1 MLPPENS
8 DHGAHHRLHEASSR
22 ISNHILSLHLAT
34 EVTFPALR
42 EAQPTLAEQR
52 GVGCVQ
58 NGACHLPCTLPRV
71 ACSGS
76 FVLDMRGEASTIRC
90 GLLGV
95 LQRAKFCAP
104 GLLQNSAETALSAA
118 VREGPPELPGWLP
131 FSRSQSC
138 PSTLSRPLR
147 WRGPLAN
154 SIPTRGQS
162 CCSCVQFG
170 IRVRLRHQV
179 IACIKTPLADLETLL
194 NQPSGRACFF

>member
-1 MLPPENS
+1 M
-8 DHGAHHRLHEASSR
+8 
-22 ISNHILSLHLAT
+22 
-34 EVTFPALR
+34 
-42 EAQPTLAEQR
+42 
-52 GVGCVQ
+52 GCVQ

-138 PSTLSRPLR
+138 PSIFRDRFAVRTPGEQHSKAREKWLFQLR
-147 WRGPLAN
+147 
-154 SIPTRGQS
+154 
-162 CCSCVQFG
+162 FG
-170 IRVRLRHQV
+170 IRVQLRYQV
-179 IACIKTPLADLETLL
+179 IACIKTPLPDLETLL
-194 NQPSGRACFF
+194 NPLVRESMLLLRKLSPLTTTQLHTL